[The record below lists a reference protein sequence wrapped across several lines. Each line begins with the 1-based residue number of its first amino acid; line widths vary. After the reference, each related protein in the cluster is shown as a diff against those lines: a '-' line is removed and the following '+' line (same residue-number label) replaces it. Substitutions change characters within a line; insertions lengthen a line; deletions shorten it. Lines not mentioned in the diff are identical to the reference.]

1 MPRSNEPRMTH
12 LRGLGAVAL
21 AAGTALGGPAALA
34 ESATPVVG
42 PDAPG
47 QQLPA
52 AGRSL
57 FDELF
62 ATGTGYD
69 VPYPFE
75 RLLDAL
81 NARVAPARARTALIP
96 LGRSL
101 QRYAADPDYFASPR
115 LVVAIDADGVAAID
129 APLMRDRLFLGY
141 QPAAE
146 AIEVIS
152 YNETAGRFEF
162 QEITDYGAGLV
173 PRIGYAARD
182 ICVPCHQGHGP
193 IFSRPL
199 WGETNANL
207 AVAEKLA
214 ALGASYHGAPVREGV
229 DTLDDLDLSTD
240 RANRVAVVNRLWNEG
255 CGNDAAGAACRA
267 ALLKAALAYRL
278 TGARAEWQPAGM
290 EQEAALLQDRAV
302 GLWPGGLAIPS
313 PDLPNRDPLAEIA
326 AAQGVGQIL
335 EPQGAV
341 DPRSPRA
348 ALLQWQPAAEPDAT
362 FAAAARDVAGMFAT
376 ADIVWLDSR
385 LATQSGPASR
395 HTTPCRLRRVAQDDD
410 RVELRAEC
418 GGGDFVLA
426 GFVTMAGAEIR
437 GGRIDTLAIG
447 GEAAVRRL
455 RIGDGSITRNGDA
468 EIIRLVPRED
478 GAGLSARLLSGERLA
493 ALTLRSGGDSQ
504 ATAEIDVV
512 DDLDALDLAVGELLD
527 TDALGPGPFRRR
539 GVLAGLDQALAMR

>member
-1 MPRSNEPRMTH
+1 MTH
-12 LRGLGAVAL
+12 LRGLGAVAF
-21 AAGTALGGPAALA
+21 AAGAALGGPVAFG
-34 ESATPVVG
+34 ESATLVLG

-47 QQLPA
+47 QELPA

-62 ATGTGYD
+62 ATGAGYD

-81 NARVAPARARTALIP
+81 NARVAPARAHTALIP

-101 QRYAADPDYFASPR
+101 QRYAADPDYFGSPR
-115 LVVAIDADGVAAID
+115 LVVAIDADGVTAID

-199 WGETNANL
+199 WSETNANP
-207 AVAEKLA
+207 AVVEKLA

-229 DTLDDLDLSTD
+229 DALDDLDLSTD
-240 RANRVAVVNRLWNEG
+240 RANRVAVVNRLWSEG
-255 CGNDAAGAACRA
+255 CGEDAAGAACRA
-267 ALLKAALAYRL
+267 ALLKAALVYRL
-278 TGARAEWQPAGM
+278 TGARTEWRPAGM
-290 EQEAALLQDRAV
+290 EQEAALLQDRV
-302 GLWPGGLAIPS
+302 IRLWPGGLAIPS
-313 PDLPNRDPLAEIA
+313 PDLPNRDPLAGIA
-326 AAQGVGQIL
+326 AAQGVDQIL
-335 EPQGAV
+335 EPQGPV
-341 DPRSPRA
+341 DPRSLRVA
-348 ALLQWQPAAEPDAT
+348 VLQWRPAADPATT

-376 ADIVWLDSR
+376 ADIVWLDRR
-385 LATQSGPASR
+385 LAAQSEPVSR
-395 HTTPCRLRRVAQDDD
+395 RSTLCRLRRVALDGDG
-410 RVELRAEC
+410 VELRAEC
-418 GGGDFVLA
+418 NGGDFTLA

-437 GGRIDTLAIG
+437 GGRIDALTIR

-455 RIGDGSITRNGDA
+455 RIGDGSIARDGDA
-468 EIIRLVPRED
+468 EVIRLVPRED
-478 GAGLSARLLSGERLA
+478 GAGLSARLLTGARLA
-493 ALTLRSGGDSQ
+493 AVTLRSGGESE

>member
-1 MPRSNEPRMTH
+1 MTH
-12 LRGLGAVAL
+12 LRGLGAVAF
-21 AAGTALGGPAALA
+21 AAGAALGGPAAFA
-34 ESATPVVG
+34 ESATLALGSDV
-42 PDAPG
+42 PG

-52 AGRSL
+52 GGRSL

-62 ATGTGYD
+62 ATGAGYD

-75 RLLDAL
+75 RLLAAL
-81 NARVAPARARTALIP
+81 NARVAPARAHTALIP

-129 APLMRDRLFLGY
+129 TPLMRDRLFLGY

-146 AIEVIS
+146 AIEIIS
-152 YNETAGRFEF
+152 YNETVGRFEF
-162 QEITDYGAGLV
+162 QEITDYGPGLV
-173 PRIGYAARD
+173 PRVGYAARD

-199 WGETNANL
+199 WDETNANP
-207 AVAEKLA
+207 AVAERLA

-229 DTLDDLDLSTD
+229 DTLDDFDLSTD
-240 RANRVAVVNRLWNEG
+240 RANRIAVVNRLWDEG
-255 CGNDAAGAACRA
+255 CGDDAAGAACRA

-278 TGARAEWQPAGM
+278 TGARAEWRPAGM
-290 EQEAALLQDRAV
+290 EAEAALLQDRV
-302 GLWPGGLAIPS
+302 VRLWPGGLATPN

-326 AAQGVGQIL
+326 AAHGMKEIL
-335 EPQGAV
+335 EPQETV

-348 ALLQWQPAAEPDAT
+348 ALLQWRPAADPSAT

-376 ADIVWLDSR
+376 ADIVWLDRR
-385 LATQSGPASR
+385 LATQPGPAGR
-395 HTTPCRLRRVAQDDD
+395 QTTPCQLGRVGQSGD

-418 GGGDFVLA
+418 GGGDFALT
-426 GFVTMAGAEIR
+426 GFVTMAGAEIG
-437 GGRIDTLAIG
+437 GGRIDALAIG

-455 RIGDGSITRNGDA
+455 RIGDGSVTRDGDT

-478 GAGLSARLLSGERLA
+478 GAELSARLLSGARLIA
-493 ALTLRSGGDSQ
+493 VTLRSGGDSQ
-504 ATAEIDVV
+504 ATAEIEVT
-512 DDLDALDLAVGELLD
+512 DDLGALDLAVGALLG

-539 GVLAGLDQALAMR
+539 AVLAGLDQTLAMR

>member
-1 MPRSNEPRMTH
+1 MPEPNEPRMTH
-12 LRGLGAVAL
+12 LRGLGAVAF
-21 AAGTALGGPAALA
+21 AAVAALGGSAALA
-34 ESATPVVG
+34 GSATLALG
-42 PDAPG
+42 PDTPG

-62 ATGTGYD
+62 ATGAGYD

-75 RLLDAL
+75 LLLDAL
-81 NARVAPARARTALIP
+81 NARIAPARAHTALIP

-152 YNETAGRFEF
+152 YNEVAGRFEF

-173 PRIGYAARD
+173 PQIGYAARD

-199 WGETNANL
+199 WSETNADL

-229 DTLDDLDLSTD
+229 DALDDFDLSTD
-240 RANRVAVVNRLWNEG
+240 RANRIAVVNRLWDEG
-255 CGNDAAGAACRA
+255 CGDDAAATACRA

-302 GLWPGGLAIPS
+302 RLWPDGLATPS
-313 PDLPNRDPLAEIA
+313 PDLPNRAPLAEIA
-326 AAQGVGQIL
+326 AAHGIGQIL
-335 EPQGAV
+335 EPKGPA

-348 ALLQWQPAAEPDAT
+348 ALLQWRPAADPSAT
-362 FAAAARDVAGMFAT
+362 FAAAARDVAGMFAI
-376 ADIVWLDSR
+376 ADIAWLDRR

-395 HTTPCRLRRVAQDDD
+395 HTTPCRLRRVAQSGD

-418 GGGDFVLA
+418 GGGEFALT
-426 GFVTMAGAEIR
+426 GFVIMTGAKIHS
-437 GGRIDTLAIG
+437 GRIDALAIG
-447 GEAAVRRL
+447 GEAAIRRL
-455 RIGDGSITRNGDA
+455 RVEDGSVMREGDA
-468 EIIRLVPRED
+468 EVIRLVPRED
-478 GAGLSARLLSGERLA
+478 GAELSARLLSGARLTA
-493 ALTLRSGGDSQ
+493 VTLRSGGDSQ
-504 ATAEIDVV
+504 ATAEIDVI
-512 DDLDALDLAVGELLD
+512 DDLGALDLAVGELFD

-539 GVLAGLDQALAMR
+539 AVLAGLDQALAMR